1 MGGGP
6 IGSELAQAFSRL
18 GAKVYVVA
26 SKLMPK
32 EDKGV
37 REVMEKV
44 FANEGIEVV
53 GGRASDAQMKGNK
66 VIVTTD
72 TGKTVEVDHLLVS
85 AGRRP
90 NVESLRLENAKV
102 KYNTKGIMVDG
113 RLRTSAEHIAAAGDC
128 TGGQQFTHLAG
139 FQAFVALR
147 NLVLPL
153 NDSAEALVPRVTF
166 TDPEVGHVG
175 LTEEENVA
183 KYGKRARVVRRE
195 LRGIDRAVCENESEG
210 FFKIMYLSNGR
221 ITGATI
227 VCSRAGEIL
236 NQMATAIVA
245 KMTMTQLA
253 KVMHAYPSFSFEI
266 QSMAADVASNMAF
279 SVC

>member
-113 RLRTSAEHIAAAGDC
+113 RL
-128 TGGQQFTHLAG
+128 
-139 FQAFVALR
+139 
-147 NLVLPL
+147 
-153 NDSAEALVPRVTF
+153 
-166 TDPEVGHVG
+166 
-175 LTEEENVA
+175 
-183 KYGKRARVVRRE
+183 
-195 LRGIDRAVCENESEG
+195 
-210 FFKIMYLSNGR
+210 
-221 ITGATI
+221 
-227 VCSRAGEIL
+227 
-236 NQMATAIVA
+236 
-245 KMTMTQLA
+245 
-253 KVMHAYPSFSFEI
+253 
-266 QSMAADVASNMAF
+266 
-279 SVC
+279 